1 MSRIVELG
9 RRRGTVALVCLTAA
23 VLAGCMDAPTSSDP
37 EVVTGP
43 EVRQL
48 PSGTP
53 DGCPAFTTGA
63 SGSLSGSGALYLIC
77 VPPGFDPAVGSLVV
91 YAPGSVPPQLP
102 LAIRDD
108 QLGGVPVSAIVT
120 APPVGFAFATTSYR
134 SNGLIVVDA
143 TQDLQRL
150 VAKFRELYGPIGG
163 RTYAVGAS
171 EGGLIATLATE
182 RHSQLFDGTL
192 SACGSIGD
200 FQRQINYFDDFRL
213 AFDFY
218 FAAIL
223 AGSGISLG
231 NPIDI
236 PDGVIAGFGTPA
248 QPGPLAQ
255 AIAQALLL
263 NPIQTN
269 QLPRRRTSLS
279 SSACPTRTRS
289 SNSFCD
295 CWHTT
300 SFSAT
305 TRRM

>member
-1 MSRIVELG
+1 MRRVVEVDRSRGIL
-9 RRRGTVALVCLTAA
+9 ALVCFTAI
-23 VLAGCMDAPTSSDP
+23 VVAGCTDAPTSSSDQ

-43 EVRQL
+43 RFRQT
-48 PSGTP
+48 PAGTP
-53 DGCPAFTTGA
+53 GECPSFTTGA
-63 SGSLSGSGALYLIC
+63 SGTLSGSGALYLIC

-108 QLGGVPVSAIVT
+108 QLGGVPVSAIIT
-120 APPVGFAFATTSYR
+120 GPPIGFAFATTSYR

-143 TQDLQRL
+143 SQDLQRL

-163 RTYAVGAS
+163 KTYAVGVS

-192 SACGSIGD
+192 AACGAIGD

-218 FAAIL
+218 FAPIL

-231 NPIDI
+231 DPSTFRT
-236 PDGVIAGFGTPA
+236 AS
-248 QPGPLAQ
+248 
-255 AIAQALLL
+255 
-263 NPIQTN
+263 
-269 QLPRRRTSLS
+269 LPPSAHRRSQG
-279 SSACPTRTRS
+279 
-289 SNSFCD
+289 
-295 CWHTT
+295 H
-300 SFSAT
+300 
-305 TRRM
+305 